1 MKVKSK
7 SLELFMTIQMAY
19 AYSSN
24 NPISIP
30 SDNYNSI
37 MEKYL

>member
-1 MKVKSK
+1 MNSKSQ

-19 AYSSN
+19 ASSNN
-24 NPISIP
+24 NPISI
-30 SDNYNSI
+30 SGENYTGI

>member
-1 MKVKSK
+1 MNAKSQ

-19 AYSSN
+19 ASSN
-24 NPISIP
+24 NNPTSIP
-30 SDNYNSI
+30 SKNYNII